1 MYKHSTFEVGKLNS
15 DKVIFSWILDLLD
28 IFFYV
33 SWPRSFSNPHYD
45 DISTRV
51 SHDLHNYANY
61 RSKNQEIDRL
71 IKRGIIF
78 VTVSL

>member
-1 MYKHSTFEVGKLNS
+1 M
-15 DKVIFSWILDLLD
+15 KVHEYIRDSSAK
-28 IFFYV
+28 FFYIFLD
-33 SWPRSFSNPHYD
+33 SRTTFNKKYCN